1 MDAKI
6 LFFSCFF
13 EISGYKSIECKSAQ
27 EIKAKLTENE
37 NIKFLVIPEE
47 KSNFIKFPEG
57 KEKPIVL
64 CITKDYA
71 EYRSRNFNKI
81 LVTEKT
87 AEMIIERWR

>member
-1 MDAKI
+1 MDAI

-13 EISGYKSIECKSAQ
+13 SVKNYQSIECKSLKDVDKNLN
-27 EIKAKLTENE
+27 ESE

-81 LVTEKT
+81 LVIEKT
-87 AEMIIERWR
+87 AKMIIERWR